1 MGLDEIRKLQREDA
15 ELPIL
20 AIVLTILTCWWM
32 PNLLPIRG
40 VSAILMLFPAE
51 MFPMIRLCDTPWR
64 LALVI
69 FAYVCIVVGM
79 YGMFYPWRIRQA
91 LAWLAAEPARV
102 RAAGAVLAAVGALF
116 VVLAVLPLS

>member
-1 MGLDEIRKLQREDA
+1 M

-51 MFPMIRLCDTPWR
+51 MFPVIRLCDTPWR
-64 LALVI
+64 LTLVV
-69 FAYVCIVVGM
+69 FAYVCIVLGM

-91 LAWLAAEPARV
+91 LAWLATAPARV
-102 RAAGAVLAAVGALF
+102 RAVGAVLATIGALF
-116 VVLAVLPLS
+116 VILAFLPLS